1 MKEVLAQAH
10 DIGDLYGLFGRQAPQ
25 AAVVERA
32 AVPQPQRDLLDHED
46 HMTVTLEAH
55 HGAAVDVEVLDR
67 VAYDGRYAR
76 RILLRRAAGPGRGR
90 SSRPAAVV
98 MFGIV
103 LLDFRF
109 ASEGARREIL
119 SESTPLGHVL
129 IRHSR
134 LRRISTH
141 CLLEIE
147 PDEELRRHLGLGA
160 CAARKTEQSRVHG
173 RLATIFCDE
182 QPAVELL
189 EVVPPGPAAQA

>member
-1 MKEVLAQAH
+1 MAQAH
-10 DIGDLYGLFGRQAPQ
+10 DISDLYGLFGRRAPE
-25 AAVVERA
+25 AVVVPRA
-32 AVPQPQRDLLDHED
+32 AVPQPQRALLDHED

-55 HGAAVDVEVLDR
+55 HGGAVDVEVLDR

-76 RILLRRAAGPGRGR
+76 RILLRRATGPGRGR
-90 SSRPAAVV
+90 SSSLAAIV

-103 LLDFRF
+103 LIDFRF
-109 ASEGARREIL
+109 ATEAARREIL
-119 SESTPLGHVL
+119 SEATPLGHVL

-147 PDEELRRHLGLGA
+147 PDGEMRRHFGLGDQVD
-160 CAARKTEQSRVHG
+160 RGGVLVHG

-189 EVVPPGPAAQA
+189 EVVPPGPAAAASPK